1 MLPPSSIVR
10 LSDHFGN
17 YVIEVRCRKCRHT
30 RQMDPHVLADAFGW
44 QAELAPLVQRL
55 RCSMCQSRSVDVQVG
70 FTRRPRR
77 WNKNPS

>member
-17 YVIEVRCRKCRHT
+17 YVLEVRCRKCRHV
-30 RQMDPHVLADAFGW
+30 RQVDPRDLAGRFGW
-44 QAELAPLVQRL
+44 QAELAQLVQRF
-55 RCSMCQSRSVDVQVG
+55 RCSKCLARAVDVRVG